1 MDKVKATSSKHIEYT
16 SNFLKNV
23 IFRLDF
29 NELNELKNDVEPK
42 FTKTISNKYNAP
54 IQNTIK
60 ELEVSLSSDG
70 EKILKEKTSW
80 VWQYIHK
87 NCSDKSVSLQKN
99 AFIFECRNSEYKNFI
114 TFRDDVEYILSK
126 FLDNYSVS
134 QFTRMGLRYINEI
147 FIPEKSPLDWDGF
160 ISPDLCKAIKAGIT
174 KSGITSSF
182 LPVRSMHQLQ
192 VKNDEIT
199 IMFNYGIFNKDYPN
213 PIAKPELIL
222 DYDYYISSLL
232 DKNEILDKLTDL
244 NSLSKH
250 MFESSIENELRKQ
263 MGVING

>member
-1 MDKVKATSSKHIEYT
+1 MHKTTKATTLKYIEYK

-29 NELNELKNDVEPK
+29 SKLNELENNIEPK
-42 FTKTISNKYNAP
+42 LTSAISAKYHAP

-60 ELEVSLSSDG
+60 ELEVSFSPDG
-70 EKILKEKTSW
+70 AKTVKEKTSR
-80 VWQYIHK
+80 VWQYTQK
-87 NCSDKSVSLQKN
+87 DCSNKTVSLQKN

-114 TFRDDVEYILSK
+114 TFKNDIEFIFSK
-126 FLDNYSVS
+126 FLDNYAVS

-147 FIPEKSPLDWDGF
+147 FIPEKSPLNWDGF
-160 ISPDLCKAIKAGIT
+160 INPNLCKAIEAGIT
-174 KSGITSSF
+174 SEF

-199 IMFNYGIFNKDYPN
+199 IMFNYGIFNRDYPN

-222 DYDYYISSLL
+222 DYDYYIDSLL
-232 DKNEILDKLTDL
+232 DKNEVLDKLTDL
-244 NSLSKH
+244 NSLSKQ
-250 MFESSIENELRKQ
+250 MFESSIEGKLREK
-263 MGVING
+263 MGVVNG